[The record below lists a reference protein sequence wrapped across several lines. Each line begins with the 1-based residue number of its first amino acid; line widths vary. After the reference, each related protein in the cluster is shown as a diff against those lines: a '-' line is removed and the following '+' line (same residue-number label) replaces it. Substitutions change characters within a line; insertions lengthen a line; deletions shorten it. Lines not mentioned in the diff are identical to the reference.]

1 MLNTVKKPLKSRGTN
16 KQPPSRSKTLM
27 VGKYYT
33 DLSGGFFGNC
43 WSQLKQVTSYPA
55 IYTPH
60 TSSQGHPASQVGL
73 IISTRWLLN
82 ISLTPCVHVEVDE
95 VEGGGQGHCL
105 PLDGF
110 SFPVLPLYQLL
121 PEILPRFNLES
132 ERIWPDD
139 PWPTSPIKPTLR
151 AAPKTRVV
159 RALWEAGLKSRQFP
173 PGPPAAAGEI
183 RDRRHGFLPT
193 PLLHWGREKAHKFE
207 AGPRSVKG
215 SGNFLCRLCGP
226 VLQLRACAEKM
237 RFSGKVGWGVKTKK
251 HRGGRG
257 EGGPGHIKFMQT
269 KQFPWPNKVKR
280 MLPCSGIKS
289 NLIKVS

>member
-1 MLNTVKKPLKSRGTN
+1 MLNTLKKPLKSRGTN

-43 WSQLKQVTSYPA
+43 WSQLKRVTGYPA
-55 IYTPH
+55 VY
-60 TSSQGHPASQVGL
+60 ASRLFPRPPSKPGWSDHL
-73 IISTRWLLN
+73 TRWLLDM
-82 ISLTPCVHVEVDE
+82 SLTPCVHVEVDE

-105 PLDGF
+105 PLNGF

-159 RALWEAGLKSRQFP
+159 SALWEAGLKSRQFP

-193 PLLHWGREKAHKFE
+193 PLLHWGREKAHKSKQVLDLWKALGTSYVDFADQFSSWE
-207 AGPRSVKG
+207 
-215 SGNFLCRLCGP
+215 P
-226 VLQLRACAEKM
+226 VLKKWGSVGRWGGGWRRRNTEEEEEK
-237 RFSGKVGWGVKTKK
+237 
-251 HRGGRG
+251 
-257 EGGPGHIKFMQT
+257 EALAI
-269 KQFPWPNKVKR
+269 
-280 MLPCSGIKS
+280 
-289 NLIKVS
+289 

>member
-1 MLNTVKKPLKSRGTN
+1 
-16 KQPPSRSKTLM
+16 M

-43 WSQLKQVTSYPA
+43 WSQLKRVTSYPA
-55 IYTPH
+55 IYASRLFPRPPSKPGWSAHLNPLAPQYFTNALRSCWSRWSGGRGP
-60 TSSQGHPASQVGL
+60 GALLASQWL
-73 IISTRWLLN
+73 FLSSST
-82 ISLTPCVHVEVDE
+82 SLSALAWD
-95 VEGGGQGHCL
+95 
-105 PLDGF
+105 F
-110 SFPVLPLYQLL
+110 A
-121 PEILPRFNLES
+121 RFNLES

-159 RALWEAGLKSRQFP
+159 SALWEAGLKSRQFP

-226 VLQLRACAEKM
+226 VLQWRACAEKM